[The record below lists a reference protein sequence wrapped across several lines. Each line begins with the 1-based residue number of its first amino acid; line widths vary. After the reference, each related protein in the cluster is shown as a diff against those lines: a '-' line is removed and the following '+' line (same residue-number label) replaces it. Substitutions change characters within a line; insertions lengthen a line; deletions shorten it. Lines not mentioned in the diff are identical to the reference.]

1 MKKINLL
8 IYIFVIVSFLI
19 SCGNGAGDK
28 KGMTEFSDDKEFQ
41 EKHEPPVDVS
51 EYKPT
56 GRTII
61 IKPKNGGADTKL
73 YGNRPKK
80 DIANKYLFVIHEWWG
95 LNNNIKKEVD
105 QLFKALDEKVTVIAL
120 DLYDGKVATTPE
132 EAGKMMES
140 VSEERANEIVNA
152 AIDRMY
158 RDASRREMEPEI
170 ATIGWCFGGG
180 WSLKSS
186 IMAGPAGAGC
196 VMYYGMPVKTA
207 KELAPLEADVL
218 CIHPKQDKWI
228 TEEVINEFETLTKAT
243 GKNLTVHQFD
253 ADHAFANPSSPRYN
267 EAAAQ
272 EANKLAVQFLREK
285 LKI

>member
-1 MKKINLL
+1 M
-8 IYIFVIVSFLI
+8 S
-19 SCGNGAGDK
+19 
-28 KGMTEFSDDKEFQ
+28 EFSDDKDFQ

-56 GRTII
+56 GRSVTI
-61 IKPKNGGADTKL
+61 KTMDGKQTQL
-73 YGNRPKK
+73 YGNRPKE
-80 DIANKYLFVIHEWWG
+80 ASSKYLFVIHEWWG
-95 LNNNIKKEVD
+95 LNENVKKEAD

-132 EAGKMMES
+132 EAGKIMKS
-140 VSEERANEIVNA
+140 VDEERAN
-152 AIDRMY
+152 AIIKGAINELYRYGDRMKVK
-158 RDASRREMEPEI
+158 PKI

-186 IMAGPAGAGC
+186 ILAASAGAGC

-207 KELAPLEADVL
+207 KELAPLQADIL

-228 TEEVINEFETLTKAT
+228 TEEVISEFETLTKAT
-243 GKNLTVHQFD
+243 GKNFKVHRFD

-272 EANKLAVQFLREK
+272 EANKIAIDFLKEK
-285 LKI
+285 LEI